1 METPAAAPAPAPA
14 VPFSGVSEGPAPAL
28 TIDEDEDEDEDD
40 DLSDP
45 GTVAPA
51 WDGGHESPLGIDKG
65 APSPEEAIHVEAIS
79 IDTRVET
86 RTTDFTFPS
95 FKARAPAPA
104 AAAAPRHP
112 LEEQLRALYAR
123 IDGAADHFEVLDLP
137 WSASEEDF
145 RKAHL
150 DLARQLHP
158 DRYTDADDA
167 LNDLATAT
175 FDKVRAAWEVL
186 GDAEARQA
194 YIDRVVHGK
203 KSEDELAME
212 QVEAYWAAESEFK
225 RGLALFNNGRI
236 KEAHEQFQMAV
247 DKVPDELE
255 FRAYWSFTSFQQVK
269 GQDTE
274 KAEAFKD
281 MLKEVLEKNK
291 EQDRKL
297 DGAWVLLG
305 RMYRDLDNDAAAR
318 RCFVQAL
325 KLNPANG
332 DANREM
338 RRLSGQAPGQKKEE
352 SKDEK
357 KGFFGRLFG
366 KK

>member
-1 METPAAAPAPAPA
+1 
-14 VPFSGVSEGPAPAL
+14 
-28 TIDEDEDEDEDD
+28 
-40 DLSDP
+40 
-45 GTVAPA
+45 
-51 WDGGHESPLGIDKG
+51 
-65 APSPEEAIHVEAIS
+65 
-79 IDTRVET
+79 
-86 RTTDFTFPS
+86 
-95 FKARAPAPA
+95 
-104 AAAAPRHP
+104 
-112 LEEQLRALYAR
+112 
-123 IDGAADHFEVLDLP
+123 
-137 WSASEEDF
+137 
-145 RKAHL
+145 
-150 DLARQLHP
+150 
-158 DRYTDADDA
+158 
-167 LNDLATAT
+167 
-175 FDKVRAAWEVL
+175 
-186 GDAEARQA
+186 
-194 YIDRVVHGK
+194 
-203 KSEDELAME
+203 
-212 QVEAYWAAESEFK
+212 
-225 RGLALFNNGRI
+225 
-236 KEAHEQFQMAV
+236 MAV

-269 GQDTE
+269 GQDGE

-325 KLNPANG
+325 MLNPANG

-352 SKDEK
+352 AKDEK